1 MKAKEARRDGAI
13 VSWYMKLPIMNVMD
27 GERYCTKPTVVRGT
41 YLIATAKRASGIVVI
56 MPVPAS
62 SRVVEA
68 E

>member
-1 MKAKEARRDGAI
+1 MKAKAARRDGGIA
-13 VSWYMKLPIMNVMD
+13 SWYMKLPIMNVMD

-41 YLIATAKRASGIVVI
+41 CLIATAKRARGIVVI
-56 MPVPAS
+56 IPVPAS